1 MITYFKPNLKNIL
14 VVSLMFFTY
23 FGYAQLSDLHYLPP
37 LKQGQNNQA
46 IQQQAVYLSTPES
59 TTFTVNAYRGTSST
73 PIATFNINNT
83 SPATY
88 SLPNGDNNITLVDN
102 NHTGVVLD
110 DAGLRF
116 ESPSGNRFYVNYR
129 GVSSA
134 QAASLTSK
142 GRVALGTRFKWGGLP
157 NLGSHSSKS
166 NTLGIMATEDNTT
179 VRLYGYDPQCKFR
192 LQGDADGLTNDSY
205 TITLDANESFVFETV
220 LSQSTAHVD
229 GWIGASIESDKDI
242 VISNG
247 GLNTGRQVNNS
258 NRDAAIDQPVPEN
271 RLGKDYV
278 FVRGNGTNATEFP
291 LIIGIADNTQI
302 FVNGGSTPIATI
314 DNGEYFQIPGTY
326 YTGSSA
332 GANMLVTTSKDA
344 YAYQSMAGG
353 SAVYTHGLNFVAP
366 VNCLLPDVLD
376 NIPDIKNMAGTTVN
390 GGVTII
396 ASTTTPDA
404 NITVTDGSGPVA
416 VPPSSPVPGSTDWKT
431 IFIPNLT
438 GNVSVQS
445 TGPIAVGFFGLNG
458 ARGVAGYFS
467 GFDTVPV
474 VDLGIRGGSGCF
486 VGSEIFEATGNF
498 DAYQWYGDGELIPG
512 ANGDSYAPSV
522 AGDYFVRGTKG
533 PCTYDSQPIS
543 AYYCDPDVVV
553 NKTVDKTE
561 IVEGETAT
569 FTIKVRNLGVGPLTN
584 LQITDDIP
592 AGLTLI
598 NAQTI
603 TGSWSGNTWNIGTLN
618 GGETAFLNLEVQADE
633 IDTLPL
639 LSLTNTAYNT
649 QDQTDTNITEDNP
662 TARIIVHNDFDKDG
676 VIDIVDLDDDND
688 GIYDEDECDT
698 LSYNIANGNS
708 VTSDLMSLNNYLVLD
723 IFSLDNSF
731 YLNINGN
738 DVAGEIQFENGAG
751 GNYAR
756 FLDGSIHGQNGN
768 SSIWTISGSNG
779 DPVIRV
785 VIDQNGN
792 FELFSKRNT
801 GGALEPMVLDT
812 PPSTIAW
819 NPSGNNTV
827 TINQD
832 VRGPTNMNG
841 VLLTAGCDTDGD
853 GYPDSLD
860 LDSDGDGCS
869 DANEFYKDDTADGGD
884 GGEYGT
890 GVPVVDPADGTVNA
904 ASYTQVYAPIIV
916 LGNTS
921 EDLGGT
927 DINGQDV
934 SLGET
939 LNYVLRFQN
948 TGDDNATQFTIRD
961 VLPDNVSLDHI
972 DYSGAPG
979 ASHTYDPGTKTIDFS
994 IPNNLVE
1001 VGKPEYTIKITVS
1014 ISGDCSEFVAACASV
1029 LENQAFAT
1037 YRGTLNTNTF
1047 SDEDG
1052 SNPAGACT
1060 NTLQTAT
1067 NNVSD
1072 ALANCNV
1079 ARTVQLCGDNA
1090 LLTAGSGF
1098 DTYNWAIDANNN
1110 GQIDAGETLLDDG
1123 DPDGL
1128 PNTLLVTTVG
1138 NYIVEKTASNGCA
1151 NHTERITVLRYG
1163 ETQTNPVIEYFNR
1176 VNSDSN
1182 PDNDIQGEIVSCSID
1197 GNTIPNIFLCGTN
1210 DSAFIELGIT
1220 DAQSIRWEKLD
1231 ESSCPAVSDDCA
1243 NTNSGCT
1250 WTEEA
1255 VQDNFTITESGKYR
1269 VVISYMHGCFSRFY
1283 FNAYQNTLDIP
1294 TPTSSDIICDTDGS
1308 IRVVDL
1314 GSGYGYQLY
1323 DVGNNS
1329 IAVPFSAGQGP
1340 IFDIA
1345 TSGTYKVQVT
1355 QLDPSTGDP
1364 IPNSCVFETEDIGIQ
1379 ERNFQVN
1386 LTSTAADCDDQGTI
1400 SVQALDVSPDYS
1412 YELYIDDGSNG
1423 GNGTFLQSETVTND
1437 NTHTFTGV
1445 APGDYIVVTTT
1456 TDGCRDSQTITVGEI
1471 PELRLTAANQE
1482 NITCTAGVI
1491 NLTPSGG
1498 TTGYEFAVWSKDGVP
1513 NYTDEGS
1520 IPDADFSTNPKFL
1533 FGYRGTPSVYY
1544 PNEDGDYVF
1553 IVRDDNGCYAF
1564 SNTVHMDDL
1573 GTVSITASNS
1583 DIVCADSSTSVL
1595 TINASGGT
1603 APYQYSLDGGTTYQT
1618 ENFFNNLPAGH
1629 YTITVMDSSGSTGN
1643 GCVTSIDYEITQPF
1657 RLTASASIVE
1667 DASCDPSGAAL
1678 VKILNVNGGQAPYEY
1693 SFDGGSTFGS
1703 TNDRRLSAGTYQLV
1717 VRDALGCSADLEITV
1732 PNPVADPSFDSDVTY
1747 NCDGNGSI
1755 TITPSNTTDF
1765 EYTYQLNGTDNSPI
1779 DSNIFNAIAPGTH
1792 TVTVGYSSTL
1802 APNQSTLFFEDFGTG
1817 ISTAIGEIGPGYCFE
1832 PQNGTTMACN
1842 LGPAGILVNGEYTVT
1857 AAVTNPNSSWRTP
1870 NDHTGLTD
1878 GRFMAIGVSTL
1889 AGSNNVIWSR
1899 SGLDA
1904 LAGQDITISFYAYNL
1919 LRVGSLGNDPEI
1931 LVELVD
1937 ASGTVISSTATT
1949 AIPKNNDANDWH
1961 LREVTFNPGANTVV
1975 GVVLRT
1981 NLDSDYG
1988 NFLVLDDIQAHQ
2000 VAEACE
2006 KTQDITVSVETGKA
2020 FEVDLLGGTDPTCN
2034 GSSDGSIRFEVRNF
2048 DTATGYEYSTD
2059 GGTNWTVETAP
2070 IVTTPSTLA
2079 DGTYTI
2085 MVRKVS
2091 DNTCTATSATS
2102 VTLTAPATIVPDLQ
2116 KTAEYTCFNTGATL
2130 EASATGGTPG
2140 YEYQLEDTSG
2150 TAVASYQTNP
2160 IFNNV
2165 ADGDYLIRVRDSNG
2179 CEVLST
2185 VPVTVNA
2192 PETLDFDM
2200 TYTQCYDGGSNA
2212 TITVNV
2218 TSGNGDYTFRING
2231 GGWVTPESATPTTYT
2246 FPGLANGTYTIDVE
2260 DGYSCGPV
2268 QKSVTISP
2276 QLTGNATLQSDKTCT
2291 DDAEINLNITGG
2303 SGSYTYEWST
2313 SPTGPWNATGF
2324 TADTF
2329 STGTAGTYYFRATDT
2344 SVPTP
2349 CTFVTNA
2356 VTVTE
2361 AVNPVITSITP
2372 TDLTCNGDNTGAL
2385 DIVIDTS
2392 VGLAPYTINVYNT
2405 TTSTDYGENTSSL
2418 AAGNYTIT
2426 VTDSKNCSVTGTA
2439 TISEPTIINP
2449 NIVSTDLQCTPTG
2462 TELGTIAINAS
2473 GGTPTYIY
2481 RVNNADFSVSETYD
2495 TSTGTNDHTFTG
2507 LNFGEYTVTVTDFN
2521 GCETVSSVT
2530 IATGPD
2536 ILITTQ
2542 GASGCTPGSGEML
2555 VEAQASTGPL
2565 GAGSFYFAIFPAPPY
2580 DPSDPAWFPEDTVI
2594 DNTYNFT
2601 GLTPGV
2607 TYTFIVHD
2615 TDTNCEYM
2623 QEATVPVSTSSNLT
2637 STIDGT
2643 TPITCFGSADGKVE
2657 FTISGYD
2664 ATTVDYE
2671 IFHYAT
2677 NTSTGITGTIPGA
2690 VGGPETEI
2698 TNNLPPGEFYILF
2711 TEMDGTNA
2719 GCVNTSDIFV
2729 IEQAPT
2735 LLEVSATATK
2745 NANCN
2750 EDGTITASGRYG
2762 VGPYE
2767 YQYLPDT
2774 ATAPTTTSS
2783 GWETGTVKNVAAG
2796 DYIVYIKDAHDCI
2809 QHTSVTIGFDTAP
2822 EIDTVTVNDYCVAE
2836 GNYSVDVTLTN
2847 PDTASYN
2854 ISVNGGALQSANFVG
2869 GVYTVTGLSSSTST
2883 QTIAISDVNGC
2894 GNSET
2899 FEIAPKFQATAQIT
2913 KLLDCSGSPNAEI
2926 TITAFDG
2933 YGSFEYEVSGPVN
2946 QARTAIPGPANT
2958 IVWDGASS
2966 AGTYTVSVYDTNT
2979 PLCNPITFTLEV
2991 EDAVVPNFTAVAT
3004 DVTCNGGTDGAIAIT
3019 EINNGINPLLYTL
3032 SPASATFNTT
3042 TNSFEGL
3049 TAGTYDVIATG
3060 TNGCTTTRTIVVD
3073 ERPAI
3078 TFDTPVVD
3086 QFGCTSDNAVNN
3098 ALITLDEA
3106 SLSGGSSTYS
3116 RYEFEDVAT
3125 GTILQSGLSPTYTY
3139 TDYAGGNV
3147 IVRVFDDAGCSA
3159 EQTVTVNAYD
3169 ALVDAT
3175 ITVDRDISCINSGED
3190 ISIDVSSTF
3199 TDFTSNPGNYEFR
3212 QLPSATYQASNQF
3225 LNLAVGTHT
3234 FGIRNITTGC
3244 EITRTHTVEEPN
3256 TFDVIVEKL
3265 SDVICH
3271 GDNGS
3276 IRLTLVDT
3284 AYTTGFSYY
3293 IYDTNGT
3300 PADRSDDGP
3309 AIITGSS
3316 TNLGP
3321 TPAIYVPAGNYL
3333 VEVTQDDLPNCS
3345 QVRSFNIT
3353 TPSAPIALAPIETE
3367 DVGCTNDLGSANIVP
3382 TGGEAP
3388 YDIILTHNGSGTT
3401 YTANQVNSFLF
3412 QGLGAGQYTVEVTDN
3427 LGCNPTFANAFEL
3440 VVPDP
3445 ISASISSTT
3454 LLCIGDTDASV
3465 TAAVTPRNVT
3475 TDYRY
3480 VLYTYDDAAGTTRL
3494 QTSSTQTTSTFDNLR
3509 SGFYSIGIFDD
3520 MNCSFE
3526 TPIEEIVEP
3535 TEVEGQLVTAQ
3546 RLTCLSDAE
3555 LVLTASG
3562 GTAPYMWS
3570 TDGTTFNAMNETNG
3584 PNSHLFTNVT
3594 PGVYQY
3600 YIRDSFNCVSVL
3612 TNSITINPI
3621 EPLQVAIDDSAA
3633 TVNCNGQST
3642 AAIFAEADGGLGNYQ
3657 YALFSDA
3664 ALTNEIRP
3672 NQSTGIFIDLPVGNY
3687 FVRVQSEDCEVSS
3700 AQITI
3705 EEPTALQVTPQV
3717 TDVSCNGS
3725 DDGSITIDASGGTG
3739 VYQYAISPNL
3749 NQFVDD
3755 NTFDRL
3761 SPGDYTLIVQD
3772 SNGCFEVIEAT
3783 ITEPEVL
3790 EVSATTSP
3798 EICVGEENGSI
3809 DLVITGGTAP
3819 YSTRLSTET
3828 NFVEGRTRFENLAWG
3843 VYIIYIEDAQG
3854 CEETITATIDAGVNL
3869 GATVEPVYGCNGN
3882 TPSNYVNIVLDDT
3895 SISDEVLFG
3904 LDTSD
3909 PAEMQL
3915 NPFFRDIAPG
3925 NHYIAIS
3932 HANGCMATYD
3942 FEIESFEPLT
3952 LTVEQSNINQITATV
3967 NGGKEGYTYY
3977 FGDTNNGSDNV
3988 FYITETDTYLVT
4000 VVDENGCEA
4009 TASIFME
4016 FIDIEI
4022 PNFFTP
4028 NGDGANDIWK
4038 PRNIEIYPDIFISIY
4053 DRYGRTVYR
4062 FRDNEDG
4069 WDGFYQN
4076 SELPSGDYWYII
4088 KLNGQADTR
4097 EFVGHFTLYR

>member
-1 MITYFKPNLKNIL
+1 MTTLLKPYLKVL
-14 VVSLMFFTY
+14 LFFLTV
-23 FGYAQLSDLHYLPP
+23 FNAFLGFSQLSDLHYLPP
-37 LKQGQNNQA
+37 LKQGRNNQA
-46 IQQQAVYLSTPES
+46 IQQQAIYLSTPEPTS
-59 TTFTVNAYRGTSST
+59 FTVNAYRGTSGT
-73 PIATFNINNT
+73 PIATFNINNV
-83 SPATY
+83 SPAVYTL
-88 SLPNGDNNITLVDN
+88 SNGDNNITLVDN

-142 GRVALGTRFKWGGLP
+142 GRVSMGTRFKWGGLP

-179 VRLYGYDPQCKFR
+179 VRLYGYDPRCEFR
-192 LQGDADGLTNDSY
+192 LQGDPDGLTDDSY

-220 LSQSTAHVD
+220 LSESTAHID
-229 GWIGASIESDKDI
+229 GWIGATVEANKNI

-247 GLNTGRQVNNS
+247 GLNTGRQAGNS

-278 FVRGNGTNATEFP
+278 FVRGNGTNSTEFP

-302 FVNGGSTPIATI
+302 FVNGSATPVATI

-326 YTGSSA
+326 YSSNSA

-366 VNCLLPDVLD
+366 VNCLLPDVMD
-376 NIPDIKNMAGTTVN
+376 NIPDIRNIAGTTVT

-396 ASTTTPDA
+396 AATTTPDA
-404 NITVTDGSGPVA
+404 NISVTDGNGPVA
-416 VPPSSPVPGSTDWKT
+416 LPASTPVAGSTDWKT
-431 IFIPNLT
+431 IFIPSLT

-498 DAYQWYGDGELIPG
+498 DAYQWFGDGVLIPG
-512 ANGDSYAPSV
+512 ANSESYAPSV

-553 NKTVDKTE
+553 NKTVDKPE
-561 IVEGETAT
+561 IVEGEMAT

-584 LQITDDIP
+584 LRITDDIP
-592 AGLTLI
+592 AGLTLV

-603 TGSWSGNTWNIGTLN
+603 TGTWSGNTWNIGTLN
-618 GGETAFLNLEVQADE
+618 GGETAFLTLEVQADE

-649 QDQTDTNITEDNP
+649 QDQPDTNITDDNP
-662 TARIIVHNDFDKDG
+662 SAHIIVHNDFDKDG

-698 LSYNIANGNS
+698 LSYNINNGTP

-723 IFSLDNSF
+723 VFSLDNSF
-731 YLNINGN
+731 YLSINGN
-738 DVAGEIQFENGAG
+738 DIAGEIQFENGAG

-756 FLDGSIHGQNGN
+756 FLDGSVHGTNGN
-768 SSIWTISGSNG
+768 SSIWTVSGSNG
-779 DPVIRV
+779 NPVIRI
-785 VIDQNGN
+785 VIDQSGT
-792 FELFSKRNT
+792 FELFGKRTT
-801 GGALEPMVLDT
+801 GSPLEPMVLDT

-827 TINQD
+827 TIDQD
-832 VRGPTNMNG
+832 VRGPTNMRG

-853 GYPDSLD
+853 NYPDSLD

-890 GVPVVDPADGTVNA
+890 GVPVVDPTDGTVNA

-921 EDLGGT
+921 EELGGT
-927 DINGQDV
+927 NINGQDLN
-934 SLGET
+934 LGDT
-939 LNYVLRFQN
+939 FNYVIRFQN
-948 TGDDNATQFTIRD
+948 TGDDDAQNFTIRD
-961 VLPDNVSLDHI
+961 VLPNNVTLDNV
-972 DYSGAPG
+972 DYSDAPG
-979 ASHTYDPGTKTIDFS
+979 ASHTYDPNTQTISFN
-994 IPNNLVE
+994 IPDDLVQI
-1001 VGKPEYTIKITVS
+1001 GDPEYKIKITVS
-1014 ISGDCSEFVAACASV
+1014 ISGNCSEFVAACASQ
-1029 LENQAFAT
+1029 LENQAYAT
-1037 YRGTLNTNTF
+1037 YTGTVNTNTF

-1060 NTLQTAT
+1060 TTLEVAT
-1067 NNVSD
+1067 NNVAN
-1072 ALANCNV
+1072 ALTNCNL
-1079 ARTVQLCGDNA
+1079 ARTVLLCGDNVT
-1090 LLTAGSGF
+1090 LTAGSGF
-1098 DTYNWAIDANNN
+1098 TTYNWAIDTNNN
-1110 GQIDAGETLLDDG
+1110 GQIDSGETLPNNG
-1123 DPDGL
+1123 DPS
-1128 PNTLLVTTVG
+1128 TFTATTVG
-1138 NYIVEKTASNGCA
+1138 NYIVEKSGAAGCSD
-1151 NHTERITVLRYG
+1151 HVERITVNRFG
-1163 ETQTNPVIEYFNR
+1163 TVQTNPIIDYFNQ

-1182 PDNDIQGEIVSCSID
+1182 PDNDIQGEVVECSID
-1197 GNTIPNIFLCGTN
+1197 GSLLPNIFLCGIN
-1210 DSAFIELGIT
+1210 DSASIQLGIT
-1220 DAQSIRWEKLD
+1220 DAQSITWQKLN
-1231 ESSCPAVSDDCA
+1231 ESSCGTVSDKCA
-1243 NTNSGCT
+1243 NTNSSCS
-1250 WTEEA
+1250 WD
-1255 VQDNFTITESGKYR
+1255 VQTVQNNFTVTESGSFR
-1269 VVISYMHGCFSRFY
+1269 VVIAYENGCFSRFY
-1283 FNAYQNTLDIP
+1283 FNVYQNTLDFDY
-1294 TPTSSDIICDTDGS
+1294 TPSDIICNTDGS
-1308 IRVVDL
+1308 IRITGV
-1314 GSGYGYQLY
+1314 GNGYGYQLY
-1323 DVGNNS
+1323 NVSNNT
-1329 IAVPFSAGQGP
+1329 IEVPFSAGQGP
-1340 IFDIA
+1340 DFSIG

-1355 QLDPSTGDP
+1355 QLDPATGAP
-1364 IPNSCVFETEDIGIQ
+1364 IPNGCIFETEDIGIQ
-1379 ERNFQVN
+1379 ERNFQVS
-1386 LTSTAADCDDQGTI
+1386 LSSTPADCDELGTI
-1400 SVQALDVSPDYS
+1400 AIQALNVSPTYS
-1412 YELYIDDGSNG
+1412 YELFLDDGSNG
-1423 GNGTFLQSETVTND
+1423 GSGSFIQSEPVVND

-1445 APGDYIVVTTT
+1445 APGNYIVVTST
-1456 TDGCRDSQTITVGEI
+1456 TDGCTDSQTITVDEI
-1471 PELRLTAANQE
+1471 PQLQLTAANQE

-1498 TTGYEFAVWSKDGVP
+1498 TTGYQYAIWSKDGIV
-1513 NYTDEGS
+1513 NYADENS
-1520 IPDADFSTNPKFL
+1520 IPDTDFTANSNFL
-1533 FGYRGTPSVYY
+1533 FGYRGSPATYF

-1553 IVRDDNGCYAF
+1553 IVKDDNGCYGF
-1564 SNTVHMDDL
+1564 SNIVHMDDV
-1573 GTVSITASNS
+1573 GTVSISATNT
-1583 DIVCADSSTSVL
+1583 DIVCADSSTAVL

-1603 APYQYSLDGGTTYQT
+1603 PPYQYSLDGGTTYQN
-1618 ENFFNNLPAGH
+1618 ENFFNGLASGN
-1629 YTITVMDSSGSTGN
+1629 YTITVKDSSGTGSN
-1643 GCVTSIDYEITQPF
+1643 ECVASIDYEIVQPF
-1657 RLTASASIVE
+1657 RLTASPAIVE
-1667 DASCDPSGAAL
+1667 DASCDPSGAL
-1678 VKILNVNGGQAPYEY
+1678 IKILNANGGQAPYEY
-1693 SFDGGSTFGS
+1693 SFDGGSSFQA
-1703 TNDRRLSAGTYQLV
+1703 TNERRLSSGTYQLV
-1717 VRDALGCSADLEITV
+1717 LKDALGCTFDMEITV
-1732 PNPVADPSFDSDVTY
+1732 PNSPTDPSFDNDITY
-1747 NCDGNGSI
+1747 ACDGNGII

-1765 EYTYQLNGTDNSPI
+1765 EYTYKLNGTDNSPI
-1779 DSNIFNAIAPGTH
+1779 DNNVFNNVAPGTQ
-1792 TVTVGYSSTL
+1792 TVTIGYSSAL
-1802 APNQSTLFFEDFGTG
+1802 SPSQSTLFLEDFGTG
-1817 ISTAIGEIGPGYCFE
+1817 ISTDIGEIGPGYCFE
-1832 PQNGTTMACN
+1832 PQNGSATTCN

-1857 AAVTNPNSSWRTP
+1857 AAVTNPNTSWRTP

-1878 GRFMAIGVSTL
+1878 GRFMAIGVSTS
-1889 AGSNNVIWSR
+1889 AGSNNILWSR
-1899 SGLDA
+1899 TGLEV
-1904 LAGQDITISFYAYNL
+1904 LPNQDITISFYAYNL
-1919 LRVGSLGNDPEI
+1919 LKTGALGNDPEI
-1931 LVELVD
+1931 LVELVNS
-1937 ASGTVISSTATT
+1937 SGTIIGSTATT
-1949 AIPKNNDANDWH
+1949 AIPKNNDADDWH
-1961 LREVTFNPGANTVV
+1961 LRELTFNSGANTSV
-1975 GVVLRT
+1975 GVILRT

-1988 NFLVLDDIQAHQ
+1988 NFLVLDDIQASQ
-2000 VAEACE
+2000 IPELCE

-2020 FEVDLLGGTDPTCN
+2020 FEVAILGSTNPTCN
-2034 GSSDGSIRFEVRNF
+2034 GNTNGSIRFEVNNF
-2048 DTATGYEYSTD
+2048 DPAFGYEYSLD
-2059 GGTNWTVETAP
+2059 GGTGWIAETTSP
-2070 IVTTPSTLA
+2070 ITTPATLG
-2079 DGTYTI
+2079 DGTYGI
-2085 MVRKVS
+2085 MVRKVD
-2091 DNTCTATSATS
+2091 DNSCTATSATS
-2102 VTLTAPATIVPDLQ
+2102 VTLTAPAAIVPNLQ
-2116 KTAEYTCFNTGATL
+2116 QTAAYTCFNTGATL

-2150 TAVASYQTNP
+2150 TPVVSYQTST

-2165 ADGDYLIRVRDSNG
+2165 ADGDYLIRIRDTNA

-2185 VPVTVNA
+2185 VPVTVSA
-2192 PETLDFDM
+2192 PETIDFDI
-2200 TYTQCYDGGSNA
+2200 TSTECYDGANNA
-2212 TITVNV
+2212 TITVDV

-2231 GGWVTPESATPTTYT
+2231 GGWVNPAAATPTSYT
-2246 FPGLANGTYTIDVE
+2246 FSGLANGTYTIDVE

-2268 QKSVTISP
+2268 QKTVTISP

-2291 DDAEINLNITGG
+2291 DDAVINLNITGG

-2313 SPTGPWNATGF
+2313 SPTGPWDASGF

-2329 STGTAGTYYFRATDT
+2329 STNVANTYYFRATDT
-2344 SVPTP
+2344 SAPTP

-2361 AVNPVITSITP
+2361 AVSPAITSITP
-2372 TDLTCNGDNTGAL
+2372 TDLTCNGNDTGAL

-2405 TTSTDYGENTSSL
+2405 TSATDYGKETTSL

-2426 VTDSKNCSVTGTA
+2426 VTDSKNCSVTGTT
-2439 TISEPTIINP
+2439 TINEPTIINP
-2449 NIVSTDLQCTPTG
+2449 NIVSTDLQCTPSG
-2462 TELGTIAINAS
+2462 TELGTITIDAT
-2473 GGTPTYIY
+2473 GGTATYTY

-2495 TSTGTNDHTFTG
+2495 TSSGTNDHTFTG

-2580 DPSDPAWFPEDTVI
+2580 DPSDPAWFPEDIVI

-2637 STIDGT
+2637 STINGT
-2643 TPITCFGSADGKVE
+2643 TPITCFGSSDGKVE

-2664 ATTVDYE
+2664 ATTVGYE

-2677 NTSTGITGTIPGA
+2677 NTTTGITGSISGA
-2690 VGGPETEI
+2690 AGGPETEI
-2698 TNNLPPGEFYILF
+2698 KDLLPPGEFYILF
-2711 TEMDGTNA
+2711 TETDGTNA
-2719 GCVNTSDIFV
+2719 GCVNTSDVFV

-2762 VGPYE
+2762 VGPYA

-2774 ATAPTTTSS
+2774 ATAPTATSTGWIANTT
-2783 GWETGTVKNVAAG
+2783 ENVPAG

-2809 QHTSVTIGFDTAP
+2809 QHTSVTVGFDTAP

-2836 GNYSVDVTLTN
+2836 GSYSVDVTLTT

-2869 GVYTVTGLSSSTST
+2869 GVYTLTGLSSSTST

-2894 GNSET
+2894 GNSEN
-2899 FEIAPKFQATAQIT
+2899 FDIAPKFQATAQIT

-2926 TITAFDG
+2926 TIAAFDG

-2966 AGTYTVSVYDTNT
+2966 AGTYSVSVYDTNT
-2979 PLCNPITFTLEV
+2979 PLCNPITFSLEV
-2991 EDAVVPNFTAVAT
+2991 EDAVVPNFTGTAT

-3049 TAGTYDVIATG
+3049 AAGTYDVIATG

-3125 GTILQSGLSPTYTY
+3125 GTILQSGSSPTYTY
-3139 TDYAGGNV
+3139 TDFAGGNV

-3225 LNLAVGTHT
+3225 LNLAVGTYT

-3276 IRLTLVDT
+3276 IRLTLVDAT
-3284 AYTTGFSYY
+3284 YTTGFSYY

-3309 AIITGSS
+3309 AVITGNSI
-3316 TNLGP
+3316 NVGP
-3321 TPAIYVPAGNYL
+3321 TSDIAVPAGNYL
-3333 VEVTQDDLPNCS
+3333 VEVVQDDLPNCS
-3345 QVRSFNIT
+3345 QVRSFTIT
-3353 TPSAPIALAPIETE
+3353 TPSAPITLATIDTE
-3367 DVGCTNDLGSANIVP
+3367 DVGCTNDLGSANIAP
-3382 TGGEAP
+3382 LGGEAP
-3388 YDIILTHNGSGTT
+3388 YDIILTHNASGTT
-3401 YTANQVNSFLF
+3401 YTANQVHSFLF

-3445 ISASISSTT
+3445 ISASITSTT
-3454 LLCIGDTDASV
+3454 LACKDDTDASV
-3465 TAAVTPRNVT
+3465 TAAVAPRNVT
-3475 TDYRY
+3475 SNYRY
-3480 VLYTYDDAAGTTRL
+3480 ILNTYADATGTIQL
-3494 QTSSTQTTSTFDNLR
+3494 QTSSSQTTATFNNLR
-3509 SGFYSIGIFDD
+3509 SGFYSITILDD

-3526 TPIEEIVEP
+3526 TAVEEIVEP
-3535 TEVEGQLVTAQ
+3535 TEVGGQLVTAQ
-3546 RLTCLSDAE
+3546 RLTCQSDAE
-3555 LVLTASG
+3555 LLLTASG

-3570 TDGTTFNAMNETNG
+3570 TDGTTYNVMNETSG
-3584 PNSHLFTNVT
+3584 PNSHLFTNIT
-3594 PGVYQY
+3594 PGVYEY

-3612 TNSITINPI
+3612 TNRVTINPI
-3621 EPLQVAIDDSAA
+3621 EPLQVSIDDSAA

-3642 AAIFAEADGGLGNYQ
+3642 AAIEAEAEGGLGNYQ

-3664 ALTNEIRP
+3664 TLTNEIRA
-3672 NQSTGIFIDLPVGNY
+3672 NQVSGLFTDLPMGSY
-3687 FVRVQSEDCEVSS
+3687 FVRVQSEDCELVS
-3700 AQITI
+3700 QEIRI
-3705 EEPTALQVTPQV
+3705 DEPTPLAVDTEINNVT
-3717 TDVSCNGS
+3717 CNS
-3725 DDGSITIDASGGTG
+3725 ANDGNIVVNMTGGTG
-3739 VYQYAISPNL
+3739 TYQYAISPNL
-3749 NQFVDD
+3749 SRFS
-3755 NTFDRL
+3755 NTNVFEEL
-3761 SPGDYTLIVQD
+3761 APGDYTIIAQD
-3772 SNGCFEVIEAT
+3772 SNGCFEVIDAT
-3783 ITEPEVL
+3783 ITEPTVL
-3790 EVSATTSP
+3790 EVTATASP
-3798 EICVGEENGSI
+3798 EICVGEENGAI
-3809 DLVITGGTAP
+3809 ELTITGGTGP

-3828 NFVEGRTRFENLAWG
+3828 DFVQDRTSLTGLAAG
-3843 VYIIYIEDAQG
+3843 FYIIYVQDAQG
-3854 CEETITATIDAGVNL
+3854 CEENISVTIDQGVNL
-3869 GATVEPVYGCNGN
+3869 GAFVQPVYGCNGN
-3882 TPSNYVNIVLDDT
+3882 TPNNYVNIVLDDT
-3895 SISDEVLFG
+3895 SIEKDVLFG
-3904 LDTSD
+3904 LDTTD
-3909 PAEMQL
+3909 PSEMQL
-3915 NPFFRDIAPG
+3915 NPFFRDLAPG
-3925 NHYIAIS
+3925 SHYIAIS
-3932 HANGCMATYD
+3932 HANGCMATYE
-3942 FEIESFEPLT
+3942 FEVESFDPLS
-3952 LTVEQSNINQITATV
+3952 LTVEQTNINEITATV
-3967 NGGKEGYTYY
+3967 SGGREGYTYY

-3988 FYITETDTYLVT
+3988 FYITKTDTYLVT
-4000 VVDENGCEA
+4000 VVDENGCE
-4009 TASIFME
+4009 TTESIFME

-4028 NGDGANDIWK
+4028 NGDGANDVWK
-4038 PRNIEIYPDIFISIY
+4038 PKNIEIFPNIFISIY

-4062 FRDNEDG
+4062 FRDNQDG
-4069 WDGFYQN
+4069 WSGIYQD

-4088 KLNGQADTR
+4088 KLNGEADTR